1 MTQGA
6 AGIDGVPMV
15 ESSLRRYYLPRELL
29 TGGEVP
35 SEASV
40 PLPDEAEYVRMV
52 GAGADHVR
60 LLGLTADAGTLS
72 FAEKAQLM
80 EPPYEP
86 GDGEMVLYLC
96 VSVDGSRHVM
106 GADVVRCDD
115 RGHLLTRSDYAAA
128 SMSSRED

>member
-72 FAEKAQLM
+72 FRVNGSPVLEALTGFPVGAALR
-80 EPPYEP
+80 PHAFGSRP
-86 GDGEMVLYLC
+86 GDRVCLVRGYL
-96 VSVDGSRHVM
+96 
-106 GADVVRCDD
+106 
-115 RGHLLTRSDYAAA
+115 
-128 SMSSRED
+128 E